1 MPTDH
6 QVTGDG
12 VWFESKDRA
21 KMYADAYGKDLV
33 EAKAVGWRR
42 TLSRWDPAYDLYEGL
57 LRSAR
62 SGIEWQRREKEA
74 MDADDEEERRR
85 EFAFSC
91 GLHLDKADVDGPCE
105 EPRCVFVS
113 RRRRLNLLE
122 SEIAPLDDPRIAN
135 RDGAQLR
142 QVINDHLRRDI
153 RKRDVG
159 DVVWRHADNRG
170 DPRQHRQ
177 HGERGRRSVFP
188 DADPGLVINTNHA
201 RPRGEL

>member
-91 GLHLDKADVDGPCE
+91 ACIWTKPTLMALARNHG
-105 EPRCVFVS
+105 VS
-113 RRRRLNLLE
+113 SSAE
-122 SEIAPLDDPRIAN
+122 
-135 RDGAQLR
+135 G
-142 QVINDHLRRDI
+142 
-153 RKRDVG
+153 
-159 DVVWRHADNRG
+159 VV
-170 DPRQHRQ
+170 
-177 HGERGRRSVFP
+177 
-188 DADPGLVINTNHA
+188 
-201 RPRGEL
+201 